1 MDPLTAIGLASNIIA
16 FVDFSSKL
24 VKVAAEVRRSTSG
37 VTEDIGDAVTI
48 SKSLE
53 SMLAGLQTPPIPA
66 SAPHEDETLV
76 LLAKNCSKTCVDLQE
91 LVKKIKGKPS
101 SSGLGPA
108 WRVLRNGGKLAAME
122 SRLEKFRGQIM
133 IHVQMMMR

>member
-37 VTEDIGDAVTI
+37 ITKEIGDAVTI
-48 SKSLE
+48 SESLE
-53 SMLAGLQTPPIPA
+53 SMLAGLQTPQIPA
-66 SAPHEDETLV
+66 TAPHEDEKLV
-76 LLAKNCSKTCVDLQE
+76 LLAKDCSKTCAELQE
-91 LVKKIKGKPS
+91 LVQKIKGKPS

-108 WRVLRNGGKLAAME
+108 WRALRNGGKLAAME
-122 SRLEKFRGQIM
+122 TKLEKFRGQILG
-133 IHVQMMMR
+133 HVAMMMR